1 MDITGFKALEYSIP
15 ETPGVYRYYDRNEH
29 LLYVGKAKN
38 LRKRVSQYFAN
49 RVDTHRIRL
58 MVRLIERIEFT
69 VVDSEHDALLL
80 ENVLIKKHQPRYN
93 IRLKDDKTYPFLVL
107 RNEPFQGLKSR
118 EKFNETGLGITVPIL
133 RRPPCT
139 RCWI

>member
-1 MDITGFKALEYSIP
+1 
-15 ETPGVYRYYDRNEH
+15 
-29 LLYVGKAKN
+29 
-38 LRKRVSQYFAN
+38 
-49 RVDTHRIRL
+49 

-69 VVDSEHDALLL
+69 VVDTEHDALLL

-107 RNEPFQGLKSR
+107 RNEPFQGLRSQG
-118 EKFNETGLGITVPIL
+118 KFDAMARGTTVPIL
-133 RRPPCT
+133 RRRPCT